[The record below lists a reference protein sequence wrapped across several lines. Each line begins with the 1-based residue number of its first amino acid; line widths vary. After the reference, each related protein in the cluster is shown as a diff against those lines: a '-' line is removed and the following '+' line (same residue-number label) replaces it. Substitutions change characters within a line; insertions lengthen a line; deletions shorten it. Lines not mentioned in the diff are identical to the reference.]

1 MGLRAKKCVVTHFNQ
16 AAESRMATDPLS
28 ALQTAIDALESQRAM
43 LGDAVVDAALA
54 PLRARLAALV
64 PLGAPQ
70 QQLRQVS
77 VLFLDM
83 VGSTQLAGKLDPETV
98 HDVLDGALQQLSD
111 VVREQGGEV
120 LQYAGDNLMAAFG
133 ASGARE
139 DDTERAVRCGLNLL
153 AEGKRLGEQVAQ
165 QHGHAGFGVRVGIH
179 TGTVLR
185 GGGVDGDN
193 TLRGQAV
200 HIAARMEQTA
210 PPGGLR
216 ISHDTWN
223 LVRGVFDVQAQ
234 EPISVK
240 GVEAPIRSWL
250 VERIKPR
257 QFRLPARGVEGQ
269 ETPLVGRSDELG
281 QLLRAFEAVCKTPSA
296 HCLTVLADPGI
307 GKSRLLH
314 ELQHLL
320 ATHTRSAWLLLARL
334 QPASFMQPYGL
345 LRELLAWRLAIAD
358 SDGAEVAR
366 SKLLEGLLPWLN
378 EPGDPPAA
386 ALGQLVGIDF
396 GDDPTLA
403 GLRNDARL
411 LRESALA
418 AFALWLRRLAAS
430 DGSPVVLLLDDVQWA
445 DDASLD
451 ALQQLCA
458 QATGPFLAVMG
469 ARPQLIDRRPSW
481 GQGLPQ
487 HELLSLQPL
496 ADAQREL
503 LTRALLRHLPVV
515 PPPLARLIDGQAE
528 GNPFYAEEIVRML
541 IDDGAIV
548 VAEAGWRVDEQRL
561 GAARVP
567 PTLTGVLQAR
577 IDALSEGER
586 RALQSAAIV
595 GPVFW
600 DDALLQL
607 RADAGR
613 ELPAL
618 VKRGMVQRRPTTAF
632 EGSVEESFHHHLLH
646 QVSYDTVLPSV
657 RREGHSRAAAWLADR
672 VGDRAAEYLA
682 VTADH
687 YERAG
692 DLPRAFDWYR
702 RAAVH
707 ASKRHA
713 NALAEL
719 YCQRALHLPF
729 EPDARPR
736 FALQMVRTRACDVVG
751 DRATQQLALEDGWR
765 IAESL
770 DDDRL
775 RAEVLTQRALL
786 ADRLGDYA
794 GALPLAEA
802 AVQASERCDDA
813 LHAAL
818 AWGEVAWLAIVR
830 RDFDRAHSALQTGLR
845 WARLTAER
853 GKGSS
858 QGIYE
863 VQLLLVAVE
872 LYGKTHD
879 SAARVRTLSE
889 ASLKARV
896 CGEVR
901 LEALCEGALADCAL
915 EHADFAA
922 TQFHGDNAL
931 RLGSSIGLL
940 AQSAQA
946 HNVAALLALAQG
958 DPARALERS
967 EQAIA
972 VYRRIGHRVNFAEA
986 RAVKAW
992 ALAESGEHAA
1002 AQAEWQALEHDFA
1015 ERGEAP
1021 GALSV
1026 RLRQAEARAARGE
1039 LATALQTVL
1048 QALPSITEPGSLDAG
1063 VQSLA
1068 TRLAVHKVL
1077 AAAGHEQAWAQLELA
1092 HAELMRQVQAIALPE
1107 VRNRVLGA
1115 VKLHREI
1122 VQRWGEGSSAA

>member
-1 MGLRAKKCVVTHFNQ
+1 MVTNSLAALRA
-16 AAESRMATDPLS
+16 
-28 ALQTAIDALESQRAM
+28 AIDALESQRGM
-43 LGDAVVDAALA
+43 LGDAVVDVALA

-64 PLGAPQ
+64 PLGAPE

-98 HDVLDGALQQLSD
+98 HDVLDGALQQLSA
-111 VVREQGGEV
+111 VVREHGGEV

-139 DDTERAVRCGLNLL
+139 DDTERAVRCGLAML
-153 AEGKRLGEQVAQ
+153 AEGTRLGEEVKLA
-165 QHGHAGFGVRVGIH
+165 HGHVGFGVRVGIH

-200 HIAARMEQTA
+200 HIAARMEQSA

-216 ISHDTWN
+216 ISHDTWS
-223 LVRGVFDVQAQ
+223 LVRGLFDAQ
-234 EPISVK
+234 SQDPISVK
-240 GVEAPIRSWL
+240 GVEAPMRSWL
-250 VERIKPR
+250 VERLKPR
-257 QFRLPARGVEGQ
+257 QLRLPARGIEGQ
-269 ETPLVGRSDELG
+269 ETPLVGRSDELAR
-281 QLLRAFEAVCKTPSA
+281 LLRSFEVVCETGSPRY
-296 HCLTVLADPGI
+296 LTVLADPGL
-307 GKSRLLH
+307 GKSRLLQ
-314 ELQHLL
+314 ELQHQL
-320 ATHTRSAWLLLARL
+320 ATHTRSAWLLLARM
-334 QPASFMQPYGL
+334 QPASSLQPYGL
-345 LRELLAWRLAIAD
+345 LRELLAWRLSIAD
-358 SDGAEVAR
+358 SDSAEVAR
-366 SKLLEGLLPWLN
+366 SKLVEGLSPWLN
-378 EPGDPPAA
+378 DPQDPPAA
-386 ALGQLVGIDF
+386 ALGQLVGLDF
-396 GDDPTLA
+396 ADDPKLV

-411 LRESALA
+411 LRDRALA
-418 AFALWLRRLAAS
+418 AMALWLRRLSAS

-451 ALQQLCA
+451 ALQQLFN
-458 QATGPFLAVMG
+458 QAAGWPLLVVIG
-469 ARPQLIDRRPSW
+469 ARPQLVERRPAW
-481 GQGLPQ
+481 GQGLPR

-496 ADAQREL
+496 ADAQREE

-515 PPPLARLIDGQAE
+515 PPALTTLIDDQAE
-528 GNPFYAEEIVRML
+528 GNPFYAEEIIRML

-548 VAEAGWRVDEQRL
+548 VTEADWKVDEPRL

-577 IDALSEGER
+577 IDALSEAQR
-586 RALQSAAIV
+586 RALQSASIV

-600 DDALLQL
+600 DDALAHL
-607 RADAGR
+607 RADAER
-613 ELPAL
+613 EVPAL
-618 VKRGMVQRRPTTAF
+618 VQRGMVQPRPTSAF

-657 RREGHSRAAAWLADR
+657 RREGHARAAAWLADR

-692 DLPRAFDWYR
+692 DFARAFDWFK
-702 RAAVH
+702 RAARH

-719 YCQRALHLPF
+719 YCQRALQLPF
-729 EPDARPR
+729 EPDARLR
-736 FALQMVRTRACDVVG
+736 FELQMIRTRTADVVG
-751 DRATQQLALEDGWR
+751 DRAIQQAAYDDGWR
-765 IAESL
+765 IAQSL
-770 DDDRL
+770 NDDRL
-775 RAEVLTQRALL
+775 RAEVLSGRALL

-818 AWGEVAWLAIVR
+818 SWGEVAWLAIVR
-830 RDFDRAHSALQTGLR
+830 RDFERARFAVQTGLR

-853 GKGSS
+853 GGGSS
-858 QGIYE
+858 QGAYE

-872 LYGKTHD
+872 LYSKTHD

-889 ASLKARV
+889 ASLKAAA

-901 LEALCEGALADCAL
+901 LEALCEGALADCAF

-922 TQFHGDNAL
+922 VRLHADNCL
-931 RLGSSIGLL
+931 RLASSIGLL
-940 AQSAQA
+940 DQSAQA
-946 HNVAALLALAQG
+946 HKAASLLALAEG
-958 DPARALERS
+958 DAAQALERA
-967 EQAIA
+967 EQAMSQ
-972 VYRRIGHRVNFAEA
+972 YLRIGHRANFAA
-986 RAVKAW
+986 VRAVKAW
-992 ALAESGEHAA
+992 VLAEAGEHDAA
-1002 AQAEWQALEHDFA
+1002 RAEWAALEVDFA

-1021 GALSV
+1021 NALAA
-1026 RLRQAEARAARGE
+1026 RLRQAEAQAARGE
-1039 LATALQTVL
+1039 LAPALQTVL
-1048 QALPSITEPGSLDAG
+1048 RELPSMTQPGSLDAG
-1063 VQSLA
+1063 VQPLA

-1077 AAAGHEQAWAQLELA
+1077 AAAGHEQARAQIELA
-1092 HAELMRQVQAIALPE
+1092 HAELMQQVQGLASPADRE
-1107 VRNRVLGA
+1107 RVLGT

-1122 VQRWGEGSSAA
+1122 VQRWSEGSTA

>member
-1 MGLRAKKCVVTHFNQ
+1 MV
-16 AAESRMATDPLS
+16 TDPLA
-28 ALQTAIDALESQRAM
+28 ALQAAIDALGSQRAM

-98 HDVLDGALQQLSD
+98 HDVLDGALRQLSA
-111 VVREQGGEV
+111 VVHEQGGEV

-139 DDTERAVRCGLNLL
+139 DDTERAVRCGLALL
-153 AEGKRLGEQVAQ
+153 AEGARMGEQVRLKQ
-165 QHGHAGFGVRVGIH
+165 GYAGFGVRVGIH

-193 TLRGQAV
+193 TLRGHAV
-200 HIAARMEQTA
+200 HVAARMEQSA
-210 PPGGLR
+210 PPGCLR

-223 LVRGVFDVQAQ
+223 LVRGLFDVQAQ

-240 GVEAPIRSWL
+240 GVATPIRSWL
-250 VERIKPR
+250 VERLKPR

-269 ETPLVGRSDELG
+269 ETPLVGRTDELA
-281 QLLRAFEAVCKTPSA
+281 QLLRSFEAVCETQSP
-296 HCLTVLADPGI
+296 HCLTVLSDPGI

-345 LRELLAWRLAIAD
+345 LRELLAWRLSIAD
-358 SDGAEVAR
+358 SDGTEVAR
-366 SKLLEGLLPWLN
+366 GKLLEGLLPWLN

-396 GDDPTLA
+396 GDDPKLA

-411 LRESALA
+411 LRDRALA
-418 AFALWLRRLAAS
+418 ALALWLRRLAAS
-430 DGSPVVLLLDDVQWA
+430 DSSPVVVLLDDLQWA

-469 ARPQLIDRRPSW
+469 ARPQLIERRPSW

-496 ADAQREL
+496 ADAQREQ

-515 PPPLARLIDGQAE
+515 PPALATLIDEQAE
-528 GNPFYAEEIVRML
+528 GNPFYAEEIIRML
-541 IDDGAIV
+541 IDDGVIV
-548 VAEAGWRVDEQRL
+548 AAEASWRVDEQRL
-561 GAARVP
+561 GVARVP

-577 IDALSEGER
+577 IDALGEGAR
-586 RALQSAAIV
+586 RALQSAAII

-600 DDALLQL
+600 DDALSQL
-607 RADAGR
+607 RAEAAR

-618 VKRGMVQRRPTTAF
+618 VQRGMVQRRPTSAF
-632 EGSVEESFHHHLLH
+632 EGSVEASFHHHLLH
-646 QVSYDTVLPSV
+646 QVSYDTVLHSV

-692 DLPRAFDWYR
+692 DLARAFDWYQ
-702 RAAVH
+702 RAAVD
-707 ASKRHA
+707 ASKRYA
-713 NALAEL
+713 NTLAEL
-719 YCQRALHLPF
+719 YCQRALRLPF
-729 EPDARPR
+729 EPDARLR
-736 FALQMVRTRACDVVG
+736 FALQRTRTLVSDVVG
-751 DRATQQLALEDGWR
+751 DRAAQQAALDDGWR

-770 DDDRL
+770 NDDRL

-802 AVQASERCDDA
+802 AVLASERCDDA

-818 AWGEVAWLAIVR
+818 AWGEVAWLAIVQ
-830 RDFDRAHSALQTGLR
+830 RDFERAHSAVQTGLR

-853 GKGSS
+853 GKVSS
-858 QGIYE
+858 QGRYE

-879 SAARVRTLSE
+879 SAARARTLSE
-889 ASLKARV
+889 ASLKARL

-922 TQFHGDNAL
+922 TRLHSDNCL

-946 HNVAALLALAQG
+946 HDAAALLALAEG
-958 DPARALERS
+958 DAARALECV
-967 EQAIA
+967 EQAMA
-972 VYRRIGHRVNFAEA
+972 LYLRIGHRVNFADL

-992 ALAESGEHAA
+992 ALAEAGEHAT
-1002 AQAEWQALEHDFA
+1002 AQAEWAALEVDFG

-1021 GALSV
+1021 SALSA
-1026 RLRQAEARAARGE
+1026 RLRQAEAQAARGE
-1039 LATALQTVL
+1039 LVLALQAVL
-1048 QALPSITEPGSLDAG
+1048 QDLPSITELGALDAG

-1077 AAAGHEQAWAQLELA
+1077 AAAGHGQARAQIELA
-1092 HAELMRQVQAIALPE
+1092 HAELMKQVQGLASPADRE
-1107 VRNRVLGA
+1107 RVLSA

-1122 VQRWGEGSSAA
+1122 VQRWNESSTVELAR

>member
-1 MGLRAKKCVVTHFNQ
+1 
-16 AAESRMATDPLS
+16 MATDPLA
-28 ALQTAIDALESQRAM
+28 ALQAAIDALESQRAV
-43 LGDAVVDAALA
+43 LGDAVADVALA

-64 PLGAPQ
+64 PLGAPE

-98 HDVLDGALQQLSD
+98 RDVLDGALRQLSA
-111 VVREQGGEV
+111 VVREHGGEV

-139 DDTERAVRCGLNLL
+139 DDTERAVRCGLALL
-153 AEGKRLGEQVAQ
+153 SEGTRLGEQVRLT
-165 QHGHAGFGVRVGIH
+165 HGHAGFGVRVGIH

-200 HIAARMEQTA
+200 HVAARMEQSA

-216 ISHDTWN
+216 ISHDTWS
-223 LVRGVFDVQAQ
+223 LVRGLFDTQPQ
-234 EPISVK
+234 ESISVK
-240 GVEAPIRSWL
+240 GVEAPVRSWL
-250 VERIKPR
+250 VERLKPR
-257 QFRLPARGVEGQ
+257 QFRLPARGIEGR
-269 ETPLVGRSDELG
+269 ETPLVGRSDELA
-281 QLLRAFEAVCKTPSA
+281 QLLRSFEAVCETQSPQ
-296 HCLTVLADPGI
+296 CLTVLADPGI

-314 ELQHLL
+314 ELQHQL
-320 ATHTRSAWLLLARL
+320 ATHTHSAWLLLARL
-334 QPASFMQPYGL
+334 QPASLLQPYGL
-345 LRELLAWRLAIAD
+345 LRELLAWRLGIAD
-358 SDGAEVAR
+358 SDSAEVAR
-366 SKLLEGLLPWLN
+366 TKLLDGLLPWLN

-396 GDDPTLA
+396 GDDPKLV

-411 LRESALA
+411 LRDRALA
-418 AFALWLRRLAAS
+418 ALALWLRRLAAS
-430 DGSPVVLLLDDVQWA
+430 DGSPVVLLLDDLQWA

-451 ALQQLCA
+451 ALQQLLA
-458 QATGPFLAVMG
+458 QTTGPLLAVVG
-469 ARPQLIDRRPSW
+469 ARPQLIERRPPW
-481 GQGLPQ
+481 GHGLPR

-496 ADAQREL
+496 ADAQREQ

-515 PPPLARLIDGQAE
+515 PPALATLIDEQAE
-528 GNPFYAEEIVRML
+528 GNPFYAEEIIRML

-548 VAEAGWRVDEQRL
+548 VTEADWRVDEQRL

-577 IDALSEGER
+577 IDALGEAER
-586 RALQSAAIV
+586 RALQSASIV

-600 DDALLQL
+600 DDALSHL
-607 RADAGR
+607 RAGAAH

-618 VKRGMVQRRPTTAF
+618 VQRGMVQNRPTSAF
-632 EGSVEESFHHHLLH
+632 EGSVEQSFHHHLLH

-682 VTADH
+682 VTANH

-692 DLPRAFDWYR
+692 DFARAFDWFK
-702 RAAVH
+702 RAARH

-713 NALAEL
+713 NTLAQL
-719 YCQRALHLPF
+719 YCQRALQLPF
-729 EPDARPR
+729 EPDPR
-736 FALQMVRTRACDVVG
+736 QRFELQMIRSRSADVVG
-751 DRATQQLALEDGWR
+751 DRATQQAALDDGWR

-770 DDDRL
+770 NDDRL
-775 RAEVLTQRALL
+775 LADVLSSRALL

-830 RDFDRAHSALQTGLR
+830 RDFERAHGAVREGLR

-853 GKGSS
+853 SNESS
-858 QGIYE
+858 QGMYE

-872 LYGKTHD
+872 LYGKIND
-879 SAARVRTLSE
+879 SAARVRALSE
-889 ASLKARV
+889 ASLKARA

-922 TQFHGDNAL
+922 ARLHADNCL
-931 RLGSSIGLL
+931 RLASSIGLL
-940 AQSAQA
+940 DQSAQA
-946 HNVAALLALAQG
+946 HEDASLLAMAEG
-958 DPARALERS
+958 DAPQALARA
-967 EQAIA
+967 EQAMA
-972 VYRRIGHRVNFAEA
+972 LYLRIGHRDHFAQA
-986 RAVKAW
+986 RALRAW
-992 ALAESGEHAA
+992 ALAEAGGHDAA
-1002 AQAEWQALEHDFA
+1002 LAEWSALEADFI

-1021 GALSV
+1021 NALTA
-1026 RLRQAEARAARGE
+1026 RLRQAEAQAARGE
-1039 LATALQTVL
+1039 LALALQTVL
-1048 QALPSITEPGSLDAG
+1048 QELPTITGPGSLDAG
-1063 VQSLA
+1063 VQPLA

-1077 AAAGHEQAWAQLELA
+1077 AAAGHEQARAQIELA
-1092 HAELMRQVQAIALPE
+1092 HAELMQRVQGLAAPADRE
-1107 VRNRVLGA
+1107 RVLSA

-1122 VQRWGEGSSAA
+1122 VQRRSDGGTA

>member
-1 MGLRAKKCVVTHFNQ
+1 MAPDPLAAVQ
-16 AAESRMATDPLS
+16 AA
-28 ALQTAIDALESQRAM
+28 IDTLESQRAM
-43 LGDAVVDAALA
+43 LGNAVVDAALA

-98 HDVLDGALQQLSD
+98 HDVLDGALQQLSA

-139 DDTERAVRCGLNLL
+139 DDAERAVRCGLALL
-153 AEGKRLGEQVAQ
+153 AEGTRMGEQVRLK
-165 QHGHAGFGVRVGIH
+165 HGHAGFGVRVGIH

-200 HIAARMEQTA
+200 HVAARMEQSA

-223 LVRGVFDVQAQ
+223 LVRGLFDVQAQ

-250 VERIKPR
+250 VERLKPR
-257 QFRLPARGVEGQ
+257 QFRLPARGIEGQ
-269 ETPLVGRSDELG
+269 ETPLVGRSDELA
-281 QLLRAFEAVCKTPSA
+281 QLLRSFEAVCETQSP
-296 HCLTVLADPGI
+296 HCLTVLADAGI

-320 ATHTRSAWLLLARL
+320 TTHTRSAWLLLARL

-345 LRELLAWRLAIAD
+345 LRELLAWRLTIAD
-358 SDGAEVAR
+358 SDSAEVAR
-366 SKLLEGLLPWLN
+366 GKLLEGLLPWLN
-378 EPGDPPAA
+378 EPGSPPAA

-396 GDDPTLA
+396 GDDPNLA

-411 LRESALA
+411 LRDRALA
-418 AFALWLRRLAAS
+418 ALALWLQRLAAS
-430 DGSPVVLLLDDVQWA
+430 DGSPVVLLLDDLQWA

-451 ALQQLCA
+451 ALQHLCT
-458 QATGPFLAVMG
+458 QATWPLLVVMG
-469 ARPQLIDRRPSW
+469 ARPQLIERRPAW

-487 HELLSLQPL
+487 HALLSLQPL
-496 ADAQREL
+496 GQAQREQ
-503 LTRALLRHLPVV
+503 LTRALLRHLPAV
-515 PPPLARLIDGQAE
+515 PPPLLTLIDEQAE
-528 GNPFYAEEIVRML
+528 GNPFYAEEIIRML

-548 VAEAGWRVDEQRL
+548 VAEAGWRIDAQRL

-567 PTLTGVLQAR
+567 STLTGVLQAR
-577 IDALSEGER
+577 IDALGESER

-600 DDALLQL
+600 DDALAQL
-607 RADAGR
+607 RAEAAR

-618 VKRGMVQRRPTTAF
+618 VQRGMVQRRLTSAF

-692 DLPRAFDWYR
+692 DLPRAFDWYQ

-713 NALAEL
+713 NTLAEL
-719 YCQRALHLPF
+719 YCQRALCLRF
-729 EPDARPR
+729 EPDARLR
-736 FALQMVRTRACDVVG
+736 FALQMTRTRVSDVVG
-751 DRATQQLALEDGWR
+751 DRATQLVALDDGWR

-770 DDDRL
+770 DDDGL
-775 RAEVLTQRALL
+775 RAEVLTHRALL

-830 RDFDRAHSALQTGLR
+830 RDFERAHSAVQTGLH
-845 WARLTAER
+845 WARITAER
-853 GKGSS
+853 GKVSS
-858 QGIYE
+858 QGMYE

-872 LYGKTHD
+872 LYGKTND
-879 SAARVRTLSE
+879 TAARVRALSE

-922 TQFHGDNAL
+922 TRLHSDNSL
-931 RLGSSIGLL
+931 RLGSGIGLL

-946 HNVAALLALAQG
+946 HNVAALLALAEG
-958 DPARALERS
+958 DAARALERA
-967 EQAIA
+967 EQAMA
-972 VYRRIGHRVNFAEA
+972 LYLRIGHRVNFADL
-986 RAVKAW
+986 RAVRAW
-992 ALAESGEHAA
+992 ALAEAGEHAA
-1002 AQAEWQALEHDFA
+1002 AQAEWAALEVDFD
-1015 ERGEAP
+1015 ECGDAP
-1021 GALSV
+1021 GALSA
-1026 RLRQAEARAARGE
+1026 RMRQAEAQTARGE
-1039 LATALQTVL
+1039 LVPALQAVL
-1048 QALPSITEPGSLDAG
+1048 QELPSITEPGSLDAG
-1063 VQSLA
+1063 LQSLA

-1077 AAAGHEQAWAQLELA
+1077 AAAGHGQARAQIELA
-1092 HAELMRQVQAIALPE
+1092 HAELMRRVQAIALPE
-1107 VRNRVLGA
+1107 DRDRVLGA

-1122 VQRWGEGSSAA
+1122 VRRWGEGSTAR

>member
-1 MGLRAKKCVVTHFNQ
+1 M
-16 AAESRMATDPLS
+16 AAPDPLA
-28 ALQTAIDALESQRAM
+28 ALQAAIDALESQREM

-54 PLRARLAALV
+54 PLRARRAALV

-98 HDVLDGALQQLSD
+98 HDVLDGALQQLSA

-133 ASGARE
+133 ASGASE
-139 DDTERAVRCGLNLL
+139 DDTECAVRCGLSLL
-153 AEGKRLGEQVAQ
+153 AEGARLGEQVRQA
-165 QHGHAGFGVRVGIH
+165 HGHAGFGVRVGIH

-200 HIAARMEQTA
+200 HVAARMEQSA

-216 ISHDTWN
+216 ISHDTWS
-223 LVRGVFDVQAQ
+223 LVRGLFDVQAQ

-240 GVEAPIRSWL
+240 GVAAPIRSWL
-250 VERIKPR
+250 VERLKPR

-269 ETPLVGRSDELG
+269 ETPLVGRSEELA
-281 QLLRAFEAVCKTPSA
+281 QLLRSFEAVCETQSPHA
-296 HCLTVLADPGI
+296 LTVLADPGI
-307 GKSRLLH
+307 GKSRLLQ

-334 QPASFMQPYGL
+334 QPASLLQPYGL
-345 LRELLAWRLAIAD
+345 LRELLAWRLSIAD
-358 SDGAEVAR
+358 SDSAEVAR
-366 SKLLEGLLPWLN
+366 TKLLEGLSPWLN

-396 GDDPTLA
+396 SADPSLA

-411 LRESALA
+411 LRDRALA
-418 AFALWLRRLAAS
+418 ALALWLQRLAAS
-430 DGSPVVLLLDDVQWA
+430 DGSTVVLLLDDVQWA

-451 ALQQLCA
+451 ALQQLYS
-458 QATGPFLAVMG
+458 QAAGPLLAVMG
-469 ARPQLIDRRPSW
+469 ARHQLVERRPGW
-481 GQGLPQ
+481 GQGLPR

-496 ADAQREL
+496 ADAQREQ
-503 LTRALLRHLPVV
+503 LTQALLRRLPVV
-515 PPPLARLIDGQAE
+515 PPALSTLIDGQAE
-528 GNPFYAEEIVRML
+528 GNPFYAEEIIRML

-548 VAEAGWRVDEQRL
+548 VADAGWRVDEKRL

-577 IDALSEGER
+577 IDALGEGER

-600 DDALLQL
+600 DDALSQL
-607 RADAGR
+607 RAGAAS
-613 ELPAL
+613 ELPTL
-618 VKRGMVQRRPTTAF
+618 VQRGMVQRRPTSAF
-632 EGSVEESFHHHLLH
+632 EGSQEKSFHHHLLH
-646 QVSYDTVLPSV
+646 QVSYNTVLPSV

-692 DLPRAFDWYR
+692 DLARAFDWYQ
-702 RAAVH
+702 RAALH

-713 NALAEL
+713 NTLTEL
-719 YCQRALHLPF
+719 YCQRALSLPF
-729 EPDARPR
+729 EPDARLR
-736 FALQMVRTRACDVVG
+736 FELQMTRNRSADVVG

-765 IAESL
+765 IAQSL
-770 DDDRL
+770 NDDRL
-775 RAEVLTQRALL
+775 CAEVLAMRALL
-786 ADRLGDYA
+786 ADRQGDHA

-802 AVQASERCDDA
+802 AVQASERSDDA

-818 AWGEVAWLAIVR
+818 AWGELAWLAIVR
-830 RDFDRAHSALQTGLR
+830 RDFEGAHSAVQTGLH
-845 WARLTAER
+845 WARITAER
-853 GKGSS
+853 GKLSS
-858 QGIYE
+858 LGMYE
-863 VQLLLVAVE
+863 VQLLLVAAT
-872 LYGKTHD
+872 LYAKTHD
-879 SAARVRTLSE
+879 SAARVRALSE
-889 ASLKARV
+889 ASLKARS
-896 CGEVR
+896 CGEIR

-922 TQFHGDNAL
+922 TRLHNGNAL

-940 AQSAQA
+940 SQSATA
-946 HNVAALLALAQG
+946 HSLAADLALAEG
-958 DPARALERS
+958 DPTRAVECAQESMAL
-967 EQAIA
+967 
-972 VYRRIGHRVNFAEA
+972 YLRIGD
-986 RAVKAW
+986 RANLASVRATKAW
-992 ALAESGEHAA
+992 ALTEAGEHAA
-1002 AQAEWQALEHDFA
+1002 AQAEWAALEIDF
-1015 ERGEAP
+1015 R
-1021 GALSV
+1021 
-1026 RLRQAEARAARGE
+1026 ARGE
-1039 LATALQTVL
+1039 LPNAQCARLRHAQAQAACGELGLALLTVL
-1048 QALPSITEPGSLDAG
+1048 QELPHLGETGSLDAG
-1063 VQSLA
+1063 TQSLA

-1077 AAAGHEQAWAQLELA
+1077 AAAGHDQARVQIELA
-1092 HAELMRQVQAIALPE
+1092 HAELMQRLQGLASPADRE
-1107 VRNRVLGA
+1107 RVLGA

-1122 VQRWGEGSSAA
+1122 VQCWSEGRPAQPER